1 VRRFTHYQDI
11 RRRGRDERHAWRAH
25 RTPALDAAAHAE
37 SAVCHRDYLAVGV
50 ITVAATFLIPYFLL

>member
-1 VRRFTHYQDI
+1 MNATQG
-11 RRRGRDERHAWRAH
+11 RRG